1 MFLEDQSQPLRSPL
15 SVDRVTDT
23 PSAETPPVP
32 ALSLI
37 NKEAAR
43 ATEVQ
48 TDQLKAHRKGY
59 GPMTVAL
66 QSDRMQVTP
75 LLTATQSKTN
85 RTG

>member
-1 MFLEDQSQPLRSPL
+1 MLRCIEIL
-15 SVDRVTDT
+15 IGGGVHLRFGIA
-23 PSAETPPVP
+23 AETPPVP

-59 GPMTVAL
+59 QPMTVAL
-66 QSDRMQVTP
+66 QSDRLQVTP
-75 LLTATQSKTN
+75 PTHCHSQQSQQN
-85 RTG
+85 

>member
-1 MFLEDQSQPLRSPL
+1 MNFT
-15 SVDRVTDT
+15 DRCRDAVNTEHLPFDI
-23 PSAETPPVP
+23 AVEMPPVH

-59 GPMTVAL
+59 GPMTAAL
-66 QSDRMQVTP
+66 QSDCMQVTP
-75 LLTATQSKTN
+75 HTHCHSQQSEQN
-85 RTG
+85 